1 MHGLKPRHFGVENAY
16 LFTREAKPNQILV
29 TLFGDPSGTRGLW
42 QQFNS
47 TEKNLIASL
56 PLLILDSCLP
66 LLCASSIE

>member
-1 MHGLKPRHFGVENAY
+1 VHGLKPRHFGVENAY

-47 TEKNLIASL
+47 TGNKNLIASF
-56 PLLILDSCLP
+56 DSRFLFAFVVCKFH
-66 LLCASSIE
+66 